1 MVECLLPKQK
11 VAGSNP
17 VSRSLLNNKMIEQ
30 GNKTSKLLYALGAD
44 KNCPRD
50 DDNYI
55 VNCGEYGS
63 NGFTTYPSGLVCMG
77 MVHGRN
83 QSLLHYACRNC
94 PIRNL
99 VHTEIGRDEYY
110 ALTDIDMGYGTERL
124 ENDQDFCKKIDGLK
138 IIYKL
143 NQ

>member
-1 MVECLLPKQK
+1 MVLTDLPLIHLAWF
-11 VAGSNP
+11 VWEWYTDEINHCYT
-17 VSRSLLNNKMIEQ
+17 I
-30 GNKTSKLLYALGAD
+30 
-44 KNCPRD
+44 
-50 DDNYI
+50 
-55 VNCGEYGS
+55 
-63 NGFTTYPSGLVCMG
+63 
-77 MVHGRN
+77 
-83 QSLLHYACRNC
+83 CRNC

-110 ALTDIDMGYGTERL
+110 ALTDIEMGYVTERL